1 MAYNV
6 SLRREEKHTKGVGEG
21 NKAGGKGNG

>member
-1 MAYNV
+1 MAYHV

-21 NKAGGKGNG
+21 NKAGEKETG